1 MKDIKNFILESTESE
16 DLQDEISLAL
26 SKFGNIRNGF
36 KMAKLDDI
44 KDAMYKIGFDFV
56 EENSTASKLV
66 FSGEYIDDQYEVD
79 LYIDKDNGEYVTL
92 KNFNVFMS

>member
-56 EENSTASKLV
+56 DEDSTDDKLV
-66 FSGEYIDDQYEVD
+66 FVGEYIDTEYEVT
-79 LYIDKDNGEYVTL
+79 LYAADHVAGKFKIY
-92 KNFNVFMS
+92 NFNSVMK

>member
-1 MKDIKNFILESTESE
+1 MKDIKNFILESTQGE

-26 SKFGNIRNGF
+26 SKFGNIKNGF

-56 EENSTASKLV
+56 EEDSTDDKLV
-66 FSGEYIDDQYEVD
+66 FVGEYIDDQYEVD